1 MCTEVIIITL
11 AVGVVSWRATK
22 QVLRRSNIITPVAG
36 VNQMLFKPVSYS
48 KKTNPLTILKL
59 LRILLS
65 TTDGEIER
73 RVILSGHSTTGH
85 IVSQCKTSM
94 INVSQQQ

>member
-36 VNQMLFKPVSYS
+36 VLFKPVSYS

-73 RVILSGHSTTGH
+73 RVILSGHSTTEH
-85 IVSQCKTSM
+85 IVSQCRTSM